1 MQPERTSHPKRVAA
15 IFIRDLEGE
24 IMVKL
29 IKADFDGQV
38 MQFNNAGW
46 FNATAAAN
54 QFGKEPHDWLTQIDT
69 ITYINALSKAIDGKS
84 LPVREINEINNLP
97 SSSSRRRSKTLSLA
111 KSSGYVKTKSGQSD
125 IGGGTWL
132 HPKLAVSFARWCSVD
147 FAIWCDEQIDAIIH
161 GERESIDWGMMRHA
175 SKSSNKVAN
184 EILMMVRQEQGKET
198 KHFHYAN
205 EAKLV
210 NFALTGKFEPVD
222 RNSLSAQDLD
232 LLASLENRNSVL
244 IGRDVDRETRKEILC
259 QMVSA
264 ARLKLLK

>member
-1 MQPERTSHPKRVAA
+1 
-15 IFIRDLEGE
+15 
-24 IMVKL
+24 MVKL

-38 MQFNNAGW
+38 MQFNDSGW
-46 FNATAAAN
+46 FNATIAADR
-54 QFGKEPHDWLTQIDT
+54 FGKRPVNWLELDSTVRYMT
-69 ITYINALSKAIDGKS
+69 SMSSALKVDKS
-84 LPVREINEINNLP
+84 DLLDIKKG
-97 SSSSRRRSKTLSLA
+97 RS
-111 KSSGYVKTKSGQSD
+111 
-125 IGGGTWL
+125 GGTWM
-132 HPKLAVSFARWCSVD
+132 HPKMAIAFARWLSDD
-147 FAIWCDEQIDAIIH
+147 FAVWCDLQIDKIIH

-210 NFALTGKFEPVD
+210 NYALTGKFEPVD
-222 RNSLSAQDLD
+222 RDSLSAQDLD

-259 QMVSA
+259 QLVIA

>member
-15 IFIRDLEGE
+15 IIVRDLEGE

-38 MQFNNAGW
+38 MQFNDSGW
-46 FNATAAAN
+46 FNATVAADR
-54 QFGKEPHDWLTQIDT
+54 FGKRPVNWLELDSTVRYMDSMSS
-69 ITYINALSKAIDGKS
+69 ALKVDKS
-84 LPVREINEINNLP
+84 DLL
-97 SSSSRRRSKTLSLA
+97 
-111 KSSGYVKTKSGQSD
+111 D
-125 IGGGTWL
+125 IKKGRGGGTWM
-132 HPKLAVSFARWCSVD
+132 HPKLAISFARWLSDD
-147 FAIWCDEQIDAIIH
+147 FAVWCDLQIDKIIH

-210 NFALTGKFEPVD
+210 NYALTGKFEPVD
-222 RNSLSAQDLD
+222 RDSLSAQDLD

-264 ARLKLLK
+264 ARIKLLK

>member
-38 MQFNNAGW
+38 MQFNDSGW
-46 FNATAAAN
+46 FNATIAADR
-54 QFGKEPHDWLTQIDT
+54 FGKRPVNWLELDSTVRYMT
-69 ITYINALSKAIDGKS
+69 SMSSALKVDKS
-84 LPVREINEINNLP
+84 DLLDIKKG
-97 SSSSRRRSKTLSLA
+97 RS
-111 KSSGYVKTKSGQSD
+111 
-125 IGGGTWL
+125 GGTWM
-132 HPKLAVSFARWCSVD
+132 HPKLAIAFARWLSDD
-147 FAIWCDEQIDAIIH
+147 FAVWCDLQIDKIIH

-210 NFALTGKFEPVD
+210 NYALTGKFEPVD
-222 RNSLSAQDLD
+222 RDSLSAQDLD

-259 QMVSA
+259 QMVIA

>member
-1 MQPERTSHPKRVAA
+1 MLAARVAPENA
-15 IFIRDLEGE
+15 ERRLHRRDTSIYDANYEV

-38 MQFNNAGW
+38 MQFNDSGW
-46 FNATAAAN
+46 FNATIAADR
-54 QFGKEPHDWLTQIDT
+54 FGKRPVNWLELDSTVRYMT
-69 ITYINALSKAIDGKS
+69 SMSSALKVDKS
-84 LPVREINEINNLP
+84 DLLDIKKG
-97 SSSSRRRSKTLSLA
+97 RS
-111 KSSGYVKTKSGQSD
+111 
-125 IGGGTWL
+125 GGTWM
-132 HPKLAVSFARWCSVD
+132 HPKLAIAFARWLSDD
-147 FAIWCDEQIDAIIH
+147 FAVWCDLQIDKIIH

-210 NFALTGKFEPVD
+210 NYALTGKFEPVD
-222 RNSLSAQDLD
+222 RDSLSAQDLD

>member
-1 MQPERTSHPKRVAA
+1 
-15 IFIRDLEGE
+15 
-24 IMVKL
+24 MVKL

-38 MQFNNAGW
+38 MQFNDSGW
-46 FNATAAAN
+46 FNATIAADR
-54 QFGKEPHDWLTQIDT
+54 FGKRPVNWLELDSTVRYMT
-69 ITYINALSKAIDGKS
+69 SMSSALKVDKS
-84 LPVREINEINNLP
+84 DLLDIKKG
-97 SSSSRRRSKTLSLA
+97 RS
-111 KSSGYVKTKSGQSD
+111 
-125 IGGGTWL
+125 GGTWM
-132 HPKLAVSFARWCSVD
+132 HPKLAIAFARWLSDD
-147 FAIWCDEQIDAIIH
+147 FAVWCDLQIDKIIH

-210 NFALTGKFEPVD
+210 NYALTGKFEPVD
-222 RNSLSAQDLD
+222 RDSLSAKDLD

>member
-38 MQFNNAGW
+38 MQFNDSGW
-46 FNATAAAN
+46 FNATIAADR
-54 QFGKEPHDWLTQIDT
+54 FGKRPVNWLELDSTVRYMT
-69 ITYINALSKAIDGKS
+69 SMSSALKVDKS
-84 LPVREINEINNLP
+84 DLLDIKKG
-97 SSSSRRRSKTLSLA
+97 RS
-111 KSSGYVKTKSGQSD
+111 
-125 IGGGTWL
+125 GGTWM
-132 HPKLAVSFARWCSVD
+132 HPKLAIAFARWLSDD
-147 FAIWCDEQIDAIIH
+147 FAVWCDLQIDKIIH

-222 RNSLSAQDLD
+222 RDSLSAQDLD
-232 LLASLENRNSVL
+232 LLSSLENRNSVL

-264 ARLKLLK
+264 ARVKLLK

>member
-1 MQPERTSHPKRVAA
+1 
-15 IFIRDLEGE
+15 
-24 IMVKL
+24 MVKL

-38 MQFNNAGW
+38 MQFNDSGW
-46 FNATAAAN
+46 FNATIAADR
-54 QFGKEPHDWLTQIDT
+54 FGKRPVNWLELDSTVRYMT
-69 ITYINALSKAIDGKS
+69 SMSSALKVDKS
-84 LPVREINEINNLP
+84 DLLDIKKG
-97 SSSSRRRSKTLSLA
+97 RS
-111 KSSGYVKTKSGQSD
+111 
-125 IGGGTWL
+125 GGTWM
-132 HPKLAVSFARWCSVD
+132 HPKLAIAFARWLSDD
-147 FAIWCDEQIDAIIH
+147 FAVWCDLQIDKIIH

-210 NFALTGKFEPVD
+210 NYALTGKFEPVD
-222 RNSLSAQDLD
+222 RDSLSAQDLD

-264 ARLKLLK
+264 ARIKLLK

>member
-1 MQPERTSHPKRVAA
+1 MIPESTSHPKRVAA
-15 IFIRDLEGE
+15 IIVRDLEGE

-38 MQFNNAGW
+38 MQFNDSGW
-46 FNATAAAN
+46 FNATIAADR
-54 QFGKEPHDWLTQIDT
+54 FGKRPVNWLELDSTVRYMT
-69 ITYINALSKAIDGKS
+69 SMSSALKVDKS
-84 LPVREINEINNLP
+84 DLLDIKKG
-97 SSSSRRRSKTLSLA
+97 RS
-111 KSSGYVKTKSGQSD
+111 
-125 IGGGTWL
+125 GGTWM
-132 HPKLAVSFARWCSVD
+132 HPKMAIAFARWLSDD
-147 FAIWCDEQIDAIIH
+147 FAVWCDLQIDKIIH

-210 NFALTGKFEPVD
+210 NYALTGKFEPVD
-222 RNSLSAQDLD
+222 RDSLSAQDLD

-259 QMVSA
+259 QLVIA